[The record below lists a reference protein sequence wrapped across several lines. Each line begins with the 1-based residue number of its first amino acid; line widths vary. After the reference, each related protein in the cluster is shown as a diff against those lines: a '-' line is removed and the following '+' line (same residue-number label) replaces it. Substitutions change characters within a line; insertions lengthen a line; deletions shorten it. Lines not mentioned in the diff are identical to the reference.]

1 MLLVQDVGQNYIL
14 NLEIN
19 MAKLKNNFY
28 IGKGKDDNHAWLFYG
43 IHKPT
48 IENDLVSWDSRFTK
62 LIGQFNDNPIGD
74 SLEDN
79 TVIKIIIRKETI
91 KNKKNE

>member
-1 MLLVQDVGQNYIL
+1 
-14 NLEIN
+14 

-28 IGKGKDDNHAWLFYG
+28 IGKGKDDEHAWLFYG
-43 IHKPT
+43 KHAPKIIDDKIH
-48 IENDLVSWDSRFTK
+48 WDSRFTK
-62 LIGQFNDNPIGD
+62 LIGHFNDNPIGD

-79 TVIKIIIRKETI
+79 TVIKIIIKKETT